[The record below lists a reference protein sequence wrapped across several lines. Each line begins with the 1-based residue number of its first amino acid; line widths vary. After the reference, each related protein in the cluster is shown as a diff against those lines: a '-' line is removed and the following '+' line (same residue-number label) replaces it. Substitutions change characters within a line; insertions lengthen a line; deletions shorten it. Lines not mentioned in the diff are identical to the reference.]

1 MTLMLRNVDE
11 KILNI
16 IENLKDI
23 KNDLEIIRDD
33 AYIEQAQKD
42 YADFKAGKMSFMDY
56 ADLDKRL
63 ESTLT
68 QYEKNSF

>member
-11 KILNI
+11 RILNM

-33 AYIEQAQKD
+33 IYIEQAQKD
-42 YADFKAGKMSFMDY
+42 YVDFKAGKMSFMDY
-56 ADLDKRL
+56 VELDKKL